1 MLQLTVWPFI
11 LWVLFLRR
19 AKGLVSEHRMY
30 ALEFHSHVGNCV
42 YVHGSGRMRDKES

>member
-1 MLQLTVWPFI
+1 MAVYFMGAVFEEGQ
-11 LWVLFLRR
+11 
-19 AKGLVSEHRMY
+19 GLVSEHRMY